1 MATSFGGNMTY
12 FIDRRLNGKNKSAVN
27 RQRFLRR
34 YKSQIKQSIAEA
46 INKRSVTDV
55 DSGES
60 VSIPIEDINEPMFHQ
75 GRGGLRHR
83 VHPGNDHFVQNDRI
97 ERPPGGG
104 GGGSG
109 QGDASKDG
117 EGEDEFSFQISKDEY
132 LDLLFEDLPLPN
144 LQKNQY
150 RQLTEYKTHRAG
162 YTSNGVPANISVVR
176 SLQNSLARRT
186 AMTAGKK
193 RELRALESTLTE
205 VENSEPAQL
214 LEEERLRKEIAE
226 LRQKIAKTP
235 FIDTFDLR
243 YKNYER
249 RPEPSSQAVMFCLM
263 DVSGSM
269 DQATKDMAKRFYIL
283 LYLFLSRTYKNVD
296 VVYIRHH
303 TQAKEVDEQEFFYSQ
318 ETGGTIVSSALKLM
332 DEVIQE
338 RYDPAIWNIYAAQAS
353 DGDNWADDSPL
364 CHQVLAQKL
373 LPMVR
378 YYSYIEITRRAHQT
392 LWREYEVLQEKFG
405 NFAMQH
411 IREPEDIYPV
421 FRELFHKQT
430 VEN

>member
-1 MATSFGGNMTY
+1 MGY
-12 FIDRRLNGKNKSAVN
+12 FIDRRLNGKNKSMVN

-34 YKSQIKQSIAEA
+34 YKSQIKQSIADA
-46 INKRSVTDV
+46 INKRSVTDIE
-55 DSGES
+55 SGES
-60 VSIPIEDINEPMFHQ
+60 VSIPIDDINEPMFHQ
-75 GRGGLRHR
+75 GNGGLRHR
-83 VHPGNDHFVQNDRI
+83 VHPGNDHFITNDRVD
-97 ERPPGGG
+97 RPQGGG
-104 GGGSG
+104 SSGSG
-109 QGDASKDG
+109 QGNAGKDG
-117 EGEDEFSFQISKDEY
+117 EGEDEFVFQISKDEY
-132 LDLLFEDLPLPN
+132 LDLLFEDLALPN
-144 LQKNQY
+144 LKRNQY
-150 RQLTEYKTHRAG
+150 KQLAEFKTHRAG

-186 AMTAGKK
+186 AMTASKR
-193 RELRALESTLTE
+193 RELRELEAALNVL
-205 VENSEPAQL
+205 ENSEPAQL
-214 LEEERLRKEIAE
+214 LEEERLRKEITE
-226 LRQKIAKTP
+226 LKQKIARVP

-332 DEVIQE
+332 DEVVQE
-338 RYDPAIWNIYAAQAS
+338 RYDPAQWNIYAAQAS

-364 CHQVLAQKL
+364 CHELLAKKI
-373 LPMVR
+373 LPVVR

-392 LWREYEVLQEKFG
+392 LWREYEDLEEKFD
-405 NFAMQH
+405 NFAIQH

-430 VEN
+430 VDN